1 MPTAVIYARYSSHAQ
16 RDASIDQ
23 QLAVCRAFAA
33 RGGIDVVDTYTDRA
47 LTGTNDNRPGF
58 RRMLADAAKGGWN
71 YVIVYALDR
80 FSRDRYDAATSKHKL
95 KQAGVKLLSATEPIA
110 ETPAGILMESM
121 LEGYAEYYSRELA
134 AKVRR
139 GQMDNAKKC
148 MVNGSLPLGYCKGP
162 DGRYAVEPTEA
173 AIVQEIFRRVG
184 AGEPLANIIDDLN
197 DRGLRSKKGQPW
209 NKSSFNRM
217 LTNERYTGIYIYQ
230 DIRIPGGIPAIVT
243 QAEFD
248 AVQRA
253 AISKK
258 NPRRAVMPDAPMSRR
273 RQDGIYLLTGKLF
286 CGDCGSPLIGVSGT
300 ARNQSLHHYY
310 ACKGRISKTA
320 PGCELK
326 NIRREDIEYEIAAAI
341 KQTMLTPETIQAI
354 AQATY
359 DYQCEAYAD
368 PDLTLLEDQL
378 QETNRALK
386 NLMSAIEQGL
396 FTPTTRDRLLELE
409 LQKDN
414 LNSRLA
420 VAKSRAADLPTRDE
434 IVAALDY
441 YANGDLSDPLYQEA
455 LIDTFLVRAYVH
467 SDHYDIYFSPDAK
480 TKTEFPIGFTDATKP
495 VFALLNGSYSLPALP
510 PMNAIRTAPTEIV
523 YIAGLYR
530 FTVSRPSR

>member
-1 MPTAVIYARYSSHAQ
+1 
-16 RDASIDQ
+16 
-23 QLAVCRAFAA
+23 
-33 RGGIDVVDTYTDRA
+33 
-47 LTGTNDNRPGF
+47 
-58 RRMLADAAKGGWN
+58 
-71 YVIVYALDR
+71 
-80 FSRDRYDAATSKHKL
+80 
-95 KQAGVKLLSATEPIA
+95 
-110 ETPAGILMESM
+110 
-121 LEGYAEYYSRELA
+121 
-134 AKVRR
+134 
-139 GQMDNAKKC
+139 
-148 MVNGSLPLGYCKGP
+148 
-162 DGRYAVEPTEA
+162 
-173 AIVQEIFRRVG
+173 
-184 AGEPLANIIDDLN
+184 
-197 DRGLRSKKGQPW
+197 
-209 NKSSFNRM
+209 
-217 LTNERYTGIYIYQ
+217 
-230 DIRIPGGIPAIVT
+230 
-243 QAEFD
+243 
-248 AVQRA
+248 
-253 AISKK
+253 
-258 NPRRAVMPDAPMSRR
+258 MSRR
-273 RQDGIYLLTGKLF
+273 RQDGVYLLTGKLF

-359 DYQCEAYAD
+359 DYQCEAYAN

-378 QETNRALK
+378 QETTRALK

-414 LNSRLA
+414 LNARLA

-434 IVAALDY
+434 IIAALDY

-495 VFALLNGSYSLPALP
+495 IFALLNGSYSLPEGP
-510 PMNAIRTAPTEIV
+510 PTNVIRTSPTEV
-523 YIAGLYR
+523 VCIAGLYR
-530 FTVSRPSR
+530 FTVNRPSR